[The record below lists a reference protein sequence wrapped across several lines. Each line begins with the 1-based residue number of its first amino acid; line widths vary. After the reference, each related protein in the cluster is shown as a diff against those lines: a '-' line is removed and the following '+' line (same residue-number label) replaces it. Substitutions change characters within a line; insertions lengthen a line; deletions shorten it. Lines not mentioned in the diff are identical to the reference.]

1 MKNSV
6 TVTDSNYADLYDVA
20 LFSMDE
26 SKWNDYTDSELED
39 LGADIVNNS
48 FNGDVVEAYQTI
60 CKR

>member
-1 MKNSV
+1 MKTV

-26 SKWNDYTDSELED
+26 SRWNDYTDSELED
-39 LGADIVNNS
+39 LGAVIVNREFKGNI
-48 FNGDVVEAYQTI
+48 VEAYRTI